1 MGHGCSSKS
10 LTPGPIPP
18 SPDPRK
24 WFSTPTSSAKASPK
38 AYLLALPPAYYP
50 PTCLP
55 SGLRSELLGLIEGA
69 QQAFVPLRK
78 RTAELRGRHDV
89 QLVVQDRVQDTL
101 AHLARPH
108 RRPARLAAPAL
119 RRGVGIG
126 QAAHRAGGAPQPR
139 PDAARG
145 PHANTASRPGPFP
158 APPPPDP

>member
-24 WFSTPTSSAKASPK
+24 WFSTPTSSAKASRK
-38 AYLLALPPAYYP
+38 TFLLALPPGYYP

-55 SGLRSELLGLIEGA
+55 SGLRSELLGLVEGA

-78 RTAELRGRHDV
+78 RTAELRVRHDV

-101 AHLARPH
+101 AHLVRPH
-108 RRPARLAAPAL
+108 RRPGRLAAPAL

-126 QAAHRAGGAPQPR
+126 QAAHPAGAAPHP
-139 PDAARG
+139 P
-145 PHANTASRPGPFP
+145 PHAAP
-158 APPPPDP
+158 AHHAHT